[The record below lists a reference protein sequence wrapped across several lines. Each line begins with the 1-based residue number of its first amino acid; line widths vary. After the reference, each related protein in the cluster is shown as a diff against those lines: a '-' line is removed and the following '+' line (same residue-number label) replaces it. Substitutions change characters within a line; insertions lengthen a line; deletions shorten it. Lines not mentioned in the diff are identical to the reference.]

1 MRTFGAFCLFTFH
14 SGGTCM
20 SISEKIHGKVAVLKI
35 SGKLM
40 GGNETREIP
49 DKIKSLLSDGVA
61 DIMMDLGKVKWMN
74 STGLGALIESRRLI
88 SEKEGNLKL
97 SAVTEKIKSLLMI
110 TQIMNLFDTYESADR
125 ALASFQS
132 SAK

>member
-1 MRTFGAFCLFTFH
+1 MGIH
-14 SGGTCM
+14 E
-20 SISEKIHGKVAVLKI
+20 SIHDKVAVLKI

-40 GGNETREIP
+40 GGNETKEIP
-49 DKIKSLLSDGVA
+49 EKIRSLLSDGMT
-61 DIMMDLGKVKWMN
+61 DIVMDLGKVKWMN

-88 SEKEGNLKL
+88 IEKEGNLKL

-110 TQIMNLFDTYESADR
+110 TQIIQLFDTYETVDR

-132 SAK
+132 SE